1 MHVLAVSRRIWIPRL
16 PSRLPF
22 RLSVPVRAVVL
33 GLLTA
38 LALVCAHPTPAAAAD
53 GDVSWRVRTGAN
65 AYGDDRS
72 SFSYAV
78 NPGGT
83 VEDTMVV
90 TNRGR
95 TPLRLA
101 VYASDGYTT
110 DAGQLDL
117 LTRDKRSTGVGV
129 WTHPKVTSVTVAPG
143 KSADV
148 PFTVT
153 VPGNATPGD
162 HVGGLLTSLKQADTA
177 AGINVD
183 RRLGLR
189 VAVRVGGELK
199 PRLAVE
205 DAHLDYHG
213 SAGPFSKG
221 SATVTY
227 TVHNTGNALLSG
239 RQEVAV
245 RGPFGWLRTGAGD
258 LPDTPA
264 LLPGER
270 WKVTVPVPD
279 VAPGVRLTATAT
291 VLPLLT
297 DASGST
303 TPLDPV
309 EASAGA
315 WAVPWALA
323 LIVLLLLAA
332 VVAVV
337 LLARRNRARRTAR
350 EAALVRDAVQAALR

>member
-1 MHVLAVSRRIWIPRL
+1 MHVLAVSRWIRIPRL
-16 PSRLPF
+16 PSRLP
-22 RLSVPVRAVVL
+22 VPVRAAVL
-33 GLLTA
+33 VLLTA

-95 TPLRLA
+95 NPLRLA

-153 VPGNATPGD
+153 VPGNATPATTWA
-162 HVGGLLTSLKQADTA
+162 VSSPPSSRPTPPPASTSTGASA
-177 AGINVD
+177 SVS
-183 RRLGLR
+183 
-189 VAVRVGGELK
+189 
-199 PRLAVE
+199 PS
-205 DAHLDYHG
+205 G
-213 SAGPFSKG
+213 SA
-221 SATVTY
+221 
-227 TVHNTGNALLSG
+227 
-239 RQEVAV
+239 
-245 RGPFGWLRTGAGD
+245 
-258 LPDTPA
+258 
-264 LLPGER
+264 
-270 WKVTVPVPD
+270 
-279 VAPGVRLTATAT
+279 
-291 VLPLLT
+291 
-297 DASGST
+297 AS
-303 TPLDPV
+303 
-309 EASAGA
+309 
-315 WAVPWALA
+315 
-323 LIVLLLLAA
+323 
-332 VVAVV
+332 
-337 LLARRNRARRTAR
+337 
-350 EAALVRDAVQAALR
+350 